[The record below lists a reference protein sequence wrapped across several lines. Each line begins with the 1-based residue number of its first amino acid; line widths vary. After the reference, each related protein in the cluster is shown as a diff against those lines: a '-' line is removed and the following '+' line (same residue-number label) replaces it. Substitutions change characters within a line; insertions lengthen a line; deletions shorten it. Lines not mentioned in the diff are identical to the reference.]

1 MGSVLDIKGEGI
13 FKLLAFDRFKKSFR
27 FRKCIG
33 FRKSVGIPVCAD
45 IKTSLS
51 GGGIVLLE
59 IFVLLTDVL
68 AVACVYHHK
77 AVTL

>member
-33 FRKSVGIPVCAD
+33 FCKSVGIPVCAD

-59 IFVLLTDVL
+59 IFVFFD
-68 AVACVYHHK
+68 
-77 AVTL
+77 